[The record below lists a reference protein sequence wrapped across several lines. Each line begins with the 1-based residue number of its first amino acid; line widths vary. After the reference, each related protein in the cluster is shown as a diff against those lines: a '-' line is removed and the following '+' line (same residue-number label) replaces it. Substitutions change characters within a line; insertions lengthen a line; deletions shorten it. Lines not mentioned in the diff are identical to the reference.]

1 MEGLALRL
9 HVTLV
14 FRLENLS
21 MRRSRAG
28 FTLIELLV
36 VIAIIAVLI
45 GLLLP
50 AVQKVREAASRIQC
64 TNNLKQ
70 LGLGLHSYQ
79 NDFRRLPIDDNS
91 STTPG
96 TLYTSLLPYVEQA
109 NNSPSVA
116 APVKLFLCP
125 SRRTTDVGPKDDYA
139 AGHHPDWWYATYPYA
154 GWYSILGGPY
164 YPDHQGGY
172 FTNFFGISLG
182 DVSNADGTSNT
193 LLLSHKGLAPE
204 YYKGGSPPAQ
214 NNPKYTTD
222 VNWFDGSGWEHH
234 RDPTRAFHQD
244 SNQVPAMQEYAG
256 SPHSGGMPSL
266 FADGSVRT
274 LSYNID
280 ATVVTQLWAWNDGG
294 VLPSIDF

>member
-1 MEGLALRL
+1 
-9 HVTLV
+9 
-14 FRLENLS
+14 
-21 MRRSRAG
+21 MRRHRTG

-70 LGLGLHSYQ
+70 IGLGLHMYQ
-79 NDFRRLPIDDNS
+79 SDFRKLPIDDNG

-96 TLYTSLLPYVEQA
+96 TVYTSLLPYVEQA
-109 NNSPSVA
+109 NNNPSVG
-116 APVKLFLCP
+116 APVKLFICP
-125 SRRTTDVGPKDDYA
+125 SRRSTDVGPKDDYA
-139 AGHHPDWWYATYPYA
+139 AGHHPDWWYTSYPYT

-164 YPDHQGGY
+164 YSDHQGGSVANY
-172 FTNFFGISLG
+172 AGISLP

-193 LLLSHKGLAPE
+193 LLLSHKGLAPR

-214 NNPKYTTD
+214 GNPKYTTD

-234 RDPTRAFHQD
+234 RDPTRPFRQD
-244 SNQVPAMQEYAG
+244 SNQLPNMQEYAG
-256 SPHSGGMPSL
+256 SPHSGGMPCL
-266 FADGSVRT
+266 FGDGSART
-274 LSYNID
+274 LPYTID
-280 ATVVTQLWAWNDGG
+280 STVVTQLWAWNDGQA
-294 VLPSIDF
+294 LPTLDF